1 MPKPPDVVV
10 VGSGPNGLAAAIR
23 LAQSGRSVDVRE
35 AAAVPGG
42 AVRSAALTLP
52 GFLHDL
58 FAAVFP
64 LAVASPFFAS
74 LGLER
79 EGLRWI
85 EPLIPLAHPFDDG
98 RAAVLYRS
106 VEQTAAGL
114 GTDEAA
120 YLALMQ
126 PLVADAPLLIP
137 DLLTPPGRPCHPLA
151 LARFGQHAVRSTTG
165 FACSHFHG
173 DDARALLAGNAAHSF
188 LSLDAPLTAGYGLFL
203 GLLGHVV
210 GWPIASGG
218 ADHLA
223 AALVARLESLGGTVT
238 LDSPVTSMADL
249 TGCEVALFDTAPRD
263 TARIAGDRLPARFRA
278 RLERHRMGPAAFKV
292 DYALSGPVPWAAAAC
307 HQAGTLHLGGT
318 LEEISAAERDVAR
331 GRCPERP
338 FVLASQPSLFDPTR
352 APEGQ
357 HTLWAYCHVPANAEV
372 DMTERIE
379 RQIERFAP
387 GFRNRI
393 LARHVMTPRDLEAT
407 DANLIGGAINGGV
420 QDLRAY
426 LDWLRARPS
435 PYATPNP
442 GIYRCSAAT
451 PPGGG
456 VHGMAGFHAAEAI
469 LRHDTRRRNETPSVH
484 VSV

>member
-1 MPKPPDVVV
+1 MPKPTDAVV

-23 LAQSGRSVDVRE
+23 LAQSGCSVEVRE
-35 AAAVPGG
+35 AAALPGG
-42 AVRSAALTLP
+42 AVRSAELTLP
-52 GFLHDL
+52 GFLHDP

-79 EGLRWI
+79 DGLRWI
-85 EPLIPLAHPFDDG
+85 EPAVPLAHPFDDG

-114 GTDEAA
+114 GTDERA
-120 YLALMQ
+120 YLELMR
-126 PLVADAPLLIP
+126 PLVADARHLIP
-137 DLLTPPGRPCHPLA
+137 DLLAPPRLPGHPLA
-151 LARFGQHAVRSTTG
+151 LARFGQHAIRSASG

-210 GWPIASGG
+210 GWPIAGGGSGQ
-218 ADHLA
+218 LA
-223 AALVARLESLGGTVT
+223 RALVARLDSLGGTVT
-238 LDSPVTSMADL
+238 LDSPVTALADL
-249 TGCEVALFDTAPRD
+249 RGNDVVLFDTAPAHM
-263 TARIAGDRLPARFRA
+263 ARIVADQLPSPFRE

-307 HQAGTLHLGGT
+307 HEAGTLHLGGT
-318 LEEISAAERDVAR
+318 LEEIADAERAVAR
-331 GRCPERP
+331 GECPERP

-357 HTLWAYCHVPANAEV
+357 HTLWAYCHVPAYSDV
-372 DMTERIE
+372 DMTARIE

-387 GFRNRI
+387 GFRERI
-393 LARHVMTPRDLEAT
+393 LARHVLTPRDLQAAN
-407 DANLIGGAINGGV
+407 ANLIGGAINGGV
-420 QDLRAY
+420 QDLRTY
-426 LDWLRARPS
+426 LRWTGPRQS

-456 VHGMAGFHAAEAI
+456 VHGMAGFHAAEAV
-469 LRHDTRRRNETPSVH
+469 LRHHAGHRNEKPSVH

>member
-1 MPKPPDVVV
+1 MPKPPDAVV

-23 LAQSGRSVDVRE
+23 LAQAGHAVEVRE
-35 AAAVPGG
+35 AAALPGG

-52 GFLHDL
+52 GFLHDP
-58 FAAVFP
+58 FSAVFP
-64 LAVASPFFAS
+64 LAVASPFFSS
-74 LGLER
+74 LDLER
-79 EGLRWI
+79 DGLRWI
-85 EPLIPLAHPFDDG
+85 EPPIPLAHPFDDG

-114 GTDEAA
+114 GTDEGA
-120 YLALMQ
+120 YLELMR
-126 PLVADAPLLIP
+126 PLIADAQRLIP
-137 DLLTPPGRPCHPLA
+137 DLLAPPGRPRHPVA
-151 LARFGQHAVRSTTG
+151 LARFGPHAIRSASG

-188 LSLDAPLTAGYGLFL
+188 LSLEAPLTAGYGLFL

-218 ADHLA
+218 AGQLSHV
-223 AALVARLESLGGTVT
+223 LVARLESLGGTVT
-238 LDSPVTSMADL
+238 LDSPVLSMSDL
-249 TGCEVALFDTAPRD
+249 PKSDVVLFDTAPAHM
-263 TARIAGDRLPARFRA
+263 ARIAGDRLPPVFRA

-307 HQAGTLHLGGT
+307 HEAGTLHLGGT
-318 LEEISAAERDVAR
+318 LEEISNAEREVTR
-331 GRCPERP
+331 GRCPDRP
-338 FVLASQPSLFDPTR
+338 FVLANQPSLFDPTR
-352 APEGQ
+352 APLGQ
-357 HTLWAYCHVPANAEV
+357 HTLWAYCHVPANSEV

-387 GFRNRI
+387 GFRERI
-393 LARHVMTPRDLEAT
+393 LARHVITPRDLQAA

-420 QDLRAY
+420 QDLRTY
-426 LDWLRARPS
+426 LAWASARPS

-469 LRHDTRRRNETPSVH
+469 LRHRASRRNEQPSVH